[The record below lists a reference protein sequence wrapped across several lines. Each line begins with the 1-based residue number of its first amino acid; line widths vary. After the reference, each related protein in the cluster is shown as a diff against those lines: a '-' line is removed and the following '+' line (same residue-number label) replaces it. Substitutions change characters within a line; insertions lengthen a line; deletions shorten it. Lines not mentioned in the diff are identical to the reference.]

1 MRAFLIALVLALATA
16 VPVFA
21 DGGGNYEAPAGPIA
35 EIGAPDTQAN

>member
-21 DGGGNYEAPAGPIA
+21 DGGGEYQPPAGPIA
-35 EIGAPDTQAN
+35 EIGAADTPTN

>member
-21 DGGGNYEAPAGPIA
+21 DGGGNYEVPTGPIA
-35 EIGAPDTQAN
+35 EIGAADTATP